1 MRQQRKQNYHVFMK
15 TWFWGRNGRQNRNFS
30 VLWWFLPTVVRAI
43 TRFEKNDNFDF
54 SVLWTTKKWKNTNK
68 SQKNFEKVNTK
79 CDFRQFRLDSKSYN
93 LIFYVFFVFLAD
105 RKCQPLSSFW
115 KSDGFRWSR
124 NVHMKGK
131 TSQKWSASDFN
142 FGHNQVRDSA
152 RELGGSLSFC
162 QIMTLLSEQT
172 L

>member
-1 MRQQRKQNYHVFMK
+1 MIISISRCCGPQK
-15 TWFWGRNGRQNRNFS
+15 
-30 VLWWFLPTVVRAI
+30 I
-43 TRFEKNDNFDF
+43 EKILINH
-54 SVLWTTKKWKNTNK
+54 KKLKN
-68 SQKNFEKVNTK
+68 VNTK
-79 CDFRQFRLDSKSYN
+79 CDFRQFHLNSKSYN
-93 LIFYVFFVFLAD
+93 FPFCVFFVFLTD

-162 QIMTLLSEQT
+162 QMQSSSQELRKICTFRDVLMCPSSCCGKHSSSFPSHNHCQALSRT
-172 L
+172 HK